1 MIKHPITKPTK
12 HLDVH
17 RSSAIFSKQSK
28 HQNTWCFSVSGTV
41 VSVLMLFMVAMTPAF
56 WYSPTRF
63 FEEVGLPLQTDHLH
77 PVEWIRTWNARSFC
91 GIWRSMSWFA
101 NEKTSW
107 MFISPKMAI
116 YMYRNMHFYSLLL
129 YIYIHELRPEPNK
142 NHFLAS
148 FSIEKLWKIL
158 GWFKE
163 TKSRSATNSM
173 YCAISTW
180 EREMILLETDEIC
193 GGAKSEKLCNGF
205 SSISWFMDPPNFLE
219 LNAESPFNGNQT
231 EFWSLFTTQLLSLWF
246 WFRALFV
253 KSPANLVDTAHVS
266 TNPDF
271 ETQNTNNNKPVG
283 SITMLI
289 RIIYPEDGSRQI
301 GQYRQSRSHK
311 GTFWQCPK
319 TIYLSDFYI
328 CLSDFCRTFLDV

>member
-1 MIKHPITKPTK
+1 
-12 HLDVH
+12 
-17 RSSAIFSKQSK
+17 
-28 HQNTWCFSVSGTV
+28 
-41 VSVLMLFMVAMTPAF
+41 
-56 WYSPTRF
+56 
-63 FEEVGLPLQTDHLH
+63 
-77 PVEWIRTWNARSFC
+77 
-91 GIWRSMSWFA
+91 
-101 NEKTSW
+101 
-107 MFISPKMAI
+107 
-116 YMYRNMHFYSLLL
+116 
-129 YIYIHELRPEPNK
+129 
-142 NHFLAS
+142 
-148 FSIEKLWKIL
+148 
-158 GWFKE
+158 
-163 TKSRSATNSM
+163 M

-319 TIYLSDFYI
+319 TYTYRIFIYVYRIFVGLSWM
-328 CLSDFCRTFLDV
+328 SRQQ